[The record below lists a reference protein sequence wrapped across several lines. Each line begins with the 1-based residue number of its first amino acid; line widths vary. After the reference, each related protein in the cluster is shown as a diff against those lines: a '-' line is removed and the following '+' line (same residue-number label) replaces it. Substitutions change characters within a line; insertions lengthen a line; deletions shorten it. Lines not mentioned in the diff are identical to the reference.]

1 MEKEQNQK
9 PEIKNLDENQEN
21 KNTLNAESELQENNI
36 KNQKEEREKDPNE
49 KIIELEDKL
58 TRTFAEMENQR
69 RRFEKEIKDA
79 FEFGSFNFAKESLAI
94 LDNLQRAKVAI
105 KNDQVLKENKDLNKF
120 IENINI
126 IEKDLINIFEK
137 NRIKKIDTKNKK
149 FDPNLHQ
156 AMSEAEDDN
165 AEAGSI
171 IQEMQSGYMLGERL
185 LRPALVS
192 VAKRKEEKKQEKSEK
207 KDEK

>member
-1 MEKEQNQK
+1 MSENSEKPNK
-9 PEIKNLDENQEN
+9 VENNTGKGN
-21 KNTLNAESELQENNI
+21 KLEDVKSDVEPKKEKSIDVKLAESE
-36 KNQKEEREKDPNE
+36 
-49 KIIELEDKL
+49 DKL
-58 TRTFAEMENQR
+58 LRSLAEIENQR

-94 LDNLQRAKVAI
+94 LDNLQRAQIAI
-105 KNDQVLKENKDLNKF
+105 KNDQTLKENKDLDKF
-120 IENINI
+120 LENITI

-156 AMSEAEDDN
+156 AMSEVED
-165 AEAGSI
+165 EKVETGSI
-171 IQEMQSGYMLGERL
+171 LQEMQSGYMLGDRL

-192 VAKRKEEKKQEKSEK
+192 VAKKKTDK
-207 KDEK
+207 KDEKA